1 MQIPSDHFSSSPT
14 RFCMDLSYSLGCGRV
29 FLPVSTL
36 LSVRTAPHVD
46 IFLIYLWKEVSSASF
61 YSTILVSSLYII
73 SFLKIWKI
81 FISQANVP
89 CVFKGSMLS
98 YDLNFFDT
106 QYLMFFFSCQQC
118 NLCFKIFLVSVR
130 VKHQIIPLKCGI

>member
-1 MQIPSDHFSSSPT
+1 
-14 RFCMDLSYSLGCGRV
+14 MDLSYSLGCGRV

-36 LSVRTAPHVD
+36 LSGRTAPHVD
-46 IFLIYLWKEVSSASF
+46 IFLIYLWKEVSLASF

-98 YDLNFFDT
+98 YNLNFFDT

-118 NLCFKIFLVSVR
+118 NLCFKIFLVSV
-130 VKHQIIPLKCGI
+130 KAKPQIIPLKYGI